1 MSWANIAQYTEWAD
15 CGPKYATVNL
25 VIGVVLTLAFYA
37 IHALISEAG
46 VDLKYW
52 VGDVLLGIFLIVVQ
66 VATEIT
72 LRAKWAAKD
81 QAKLQLL
88 TAATAPNLPNAATGA
103 APDTVHEAAAG
114 GAPASPKATFAETM
128 LGLVP
133 QVAVLSVGLLYP
145 IVVVPAFVS
154 GTIQT
159 RMLICLLLHPVLL
172 EAGEALGRSTRCG
185 ITADELER
193 GEITLAQAEKRIVQ
207 SSLTSFSFK
216 QLMAIYRRLMLLNM
230 GSTDATIAA
239 VVAASIEEAL
249 ERGFLVEFDRAL
261 RNLQGKAELEADE
274 LRLQRLVWMCDANQS
289 GVAELNAILVSSF
302 AQILLEPYGQLIALG
317 YAVDV
322 PLNIVGM
329 LVQLMI
335 ELTLEVGVDM
345 VAMWAE
351 TEHGIPVTHYFRLV
365 RSSKYFIFHAV
376 TGIMGTAFAL
386 YSFVRHPNF
395 A

>member
-1 MSWANIAQYTEWAD
+1 VST
-15 CGPKYATVNL
+15 L
-25 VIGVVLTLAFYA
+25 VLYVSHA
-37 IHALISEAG
+37 IISDTG

-52 VGDVLLGIFLIVVQ
+52 VVDVLLVIFLIVVH

-81 QAKLQLL
+81 QDKLQLL
-88 TAATAPNLPNAATGA
+88 TAATAPNLPNAVT
-103 APDTVHEAAAG
+103 AAG
-114 GAPASPKATFAETM
+114 GAPAAPKATFAETM
-128 LGLVP
+128 LSLVP
-133 QVAVLSVGLLYP
+133 TVAVISVMLLYP
-145 IVVVPAFVS
+145 ILVVPAFIS
-154 GTIQT
+154 GTIPT

-172 EAGEALGRSTRCG
+172 EAGEALGRSTKGG

-207 SSLTSFSFK
+207 TSLTTFVFK

-230 GSTDATIAA
+230 GSADATIAA

-261 RNLQGKAELEADE
+261 RNLQGKPELEPDE

-317 YAVDV
+317 YAVDA

-365 RSSKYFIFHAV
+365 RSSKYFIFHAAY
-376 TGIMGTAFAL
+376 GIAMTAFAL